1 MKVMKVT
8 GQITL
13 WDVEF
18 VFVVDGEN
26 ILLIPKEKED
36 IKKVNSHFCDSNFV
50 VNYFPDV
57 WQATAFIERVEYGTN
72 GAIKLYPKY
81 IIDQCHKKLFAGF
94 EITGEAIDDFF
105 NPSRYFFDR
114 RKKDTEES
122 VDFIYHS
129 EIADKWTV
137 TFEDRPITITLS
149 YGDILRW
156 GIASDLMLHPKL
168 TVDFE
173 KTADTEYVYRVYSFV
188 VRFLQLVR
196 YDTKCGKLRVEL
208 FCKEQEKMSYNGKL
222 YDFSMDQ
229 NQFYKGNHEV
239 EYGCFKPYV
248 QHFLQFAADSKE
260 YNFSHY
266 PSNGIRYRGR
276 HYSAVDF
283 LNIFSA
289 FESECHASPE
299 LYENADTTKIQTV
312 KESLVSFVEEYPST
326 DLSEEETDF
335 LKNAREN
342 LIKQGTEFG
351 QRRKLKIAYGILKE
365 ALESS
370 IENIFYLPTF
380 KCKGHLTKKQLGDV
394 VELLVAQRG
403 AIAHGRFVGMFSDLD
418 AQKIHFLEILTYAQM
433 LKRIGLEDKDIERII
448 GVVFGCNYVVF
459 GERYK

>member
-36 IKKVNSHFCDSNFV
+36 IKKVNSHFYDSNFV
-50 VNYFPDV
+50 VNYCPDV

-81 IIDQCHKKLFAGF
+81 IIDQCHKNLFAGF

-105 NPSRYFFDR
+105 SPSRYFFDR

-173 KTADTEYVYRVYSFV
+173 KTADTEYVYEGRLVHFQSLVYILPYAFLVFIASRATKRGVADECVSRIIHVPLFFLCHQDTSQVIRPSIPAIHVPGPARISDRLCFQTQLVCCRHRASVNRSYTITNSNDLPAFV
-188 VRFLQLVR
+188 FFNLMPMQKAGWLAVQIAPFLQRVLNTGNKRPAAVFAR
-196 YDTKCGKLRVEL
+196 SLRNTIEFIPLL
-208 FCKEQEKMSYNGKL
+208 F
-222 YDFSMDQ
+222 
-229 NQFYKGNHEV
+229 
-239 EYGCFKPYV
+239 
-248 QHFLQFAADSKE
+248 
-260 YNFSHY
+260 
-266 PSNGIRYRGR
+266 
-276 HYSAVDF
+276 
-283 LNIFSA
+283 A
-289 FESECHASPE
+289 F
-299 LYENADTTKIQTV
+299 
-312 KESLVSFVEEYPST
+312 
-326 DLSEEETDF
+326 
-335 LKNAREN
+335 
-342 LIKQGTEFG
+342 
-351 QRRKLKIAYGILKE
+351 
-365 ALESS
+365 
-370 IENIFYLPTF
+370 
-380 KCKGHLTKKQLGDV
+380 
-394 VELLVAQRG
+394 
-403 AIAHGRFVGMFSDLD
+403 
-418 AQKIHFLEILTYAQM
+418 
-433 LKRIGLEDKDIERII
+433 
-448 GVVFGCNYVVF
+448 CN
-459 GERYK
+459 

>member
-1 MKVMKVT
+1 MKET

-13 WDVEF
+13 WNTEF
-18 VFVVDGEN
+18 VFVVDAEN
-26 ILLIPKEKED
+26 ILLISKDKED
-36 IKKVNSHFCDSNFV
+36 IKKINSHFDDTNFII
-50 VNYFPDV
+50 NYSPSV
-57 WQATAFIERVEYGTN
+57 GNSTAFIERVQFGYN
-72 GAIKLYPKY
+72 GAIKLFPKY
-81 IIDQCHKKLFAGF
+81 IVDQCHTDSFAGF

-105 NPSRYFFDR
+105 SPSRYFYDR
-114 RKKDTEES
+114 REKDVTES

-137 TFEDRPITITLS
+137 TFEDQPITITLS

-156 GIASDLMLHPKL
+156 GTASDLMLHPKL

-173 KTADTEYVYRVYSFV
+173 QTSDTQYMYRVYSFV

-208 FCKEQEKMSYNGKL
+208 FCKEQEKMSYNGRL
-222 YDFSMDQ
+222 YDFSIDQ
-229 NQFYKGNHEV
+229 SQFYKGNHEA
-239 EYGCFKPYV
+239 EYGCYKPYI
-248 QHFLQFAADSKE
+248 QRFLQFAADSPE

-283 LNIFSA
+283 LNVFSA
-289 FESECHASPE
+289 FESECHAASK
-299 LYENADTTKIQTV
+299 LYENADTTKIQSV
-312 KESLVSFVEEYPST
+312 KDSLVALVEGYPST
-326 DLSEEETDF
+326 DLSEEETEF

-351 QRRKLKIAYGILKE
+351 QRKKLKIAYGILKE

-380 KCKGHLTKKQLGDV
+380 KCKGNLTKKQLGDV

-403 AIAHGRFVGMFSDLD
+403 AIAHGRFVGMFSDFD

-433 LKRIGLEDKDIERII
+433 LKRIGLENKDIERVI
-448 GVVFGCNYVVF
+448 GVVFGCNYVAF
-459 GERYK
+459 NERYHKTE

>member
-1 MKVMKVT
+1 MKET

-18 VFVVDGEN
+18 VFVVDDDS

-36 IKKVNSHFCDSNFV
+36 IKKINSHFDDIDFII
-50 VNYFPDV
+50 NYSYNIGH
-57 WQATAFIERVEYGTN
+57 ATAFIERVEYGIN
-72 GAIKLYPKY
+72 GAIKLYHKY
-81 IIDQCHKKLFAGF
+81 IVDKCHKDLFAGF
-94 EITGEAIDDFF
+94 EITGEAIDYFF
-105 NPSRYFFDR
+105 SPSRYFFDR
-114 RKKDTEES
+114 RKKGMEAN

-156 GIASDLMLHPKL
+156 GTASDLMLHPKL
-168 TVDFE
+168 TVDFDQ
-173 KTADTEYVYRVYSFV
+173 TSDTQYVYRVYSFII
-188 VRFLQLVR
+188 RFLQLVR

-208 FCKEQEKMSYNGKL
+208 VCREQGKMSYNGRL

-229 NQFYKGNHEV
+229 SQFYKGNHEI
-239 EYGCFKPYV
+239 EYGCYKPYI
-248 QHFLQFAADSKE
+248 QRFLQFAADSPE
-260 YNFSHY
+260 YNSSHY
-266 PSNGIRYRGR
+266 PSNGLRYRGM
-276 HYSAVDF
+276 HYSAVEF

-289 FESECHASPE
+289 FESECHADSK
-299 LYENADTTKIQTV
+299 LYENTDTTKIQSI
-312 KESLVSFVEEYPST
+312 KGSLVALIEGYPST
-326 DLSEEETDF
+326 DLSDEESEF
-335 LKNAREN
+335 LRNTKEN
-342 LIKQGTEFG
+342 LMKQGTEFG
-351 QRRKLKIAYGILKE
+351 QRKKLKIAYGILKE
-365 ALESS
+365 SLKSS

-380 KCKGHLTKKQLGDV
+380 KCKGDLTTKQLGDV
-394 VELLVAQRG
+394 VEFLVAQRG

-459 GERYK
+459 RERYK